1 VTRQESKRAFWGTG
15 RRGLMVA
22 AIAAL
27 TLLSAFWAG
36 ASGTSGT
43 TRQSASWVSGSNADS
58 PDDLAAPTTDSESA
72 AESAVLP
79 STTP

>member
-1 VTRQESKRAFWGTG
+1 
-15 RRGLMVA
+15 MVA

-43 TRQSASWVSGSNADS
+43 SRQSASWVSGSNADS
-58 PDDLAAPTTDSESA
+58 PVDLAAPTAGSDFASDP
-72 AESAVLP
+72 AVLP